1 MLFVCRDA
9 LLNVLQKLVGI
20 IQAQQTMPILS
31 FVRLEACSNTLT
43 ICGTDLEVELSG
55 QILLDKAVKDSMV
68 LTLHA
73 RKLQDICKALP
84 EKSELKI
91 VQKDTKVLVTSGRSR
106 FSLATL
112 PVEDFTRFDGADLQW
127 EVKLS
132 QNNLQ
137 LLLKSTS
144 FAMGSQDVRY
154 YLNGLLLELYA
165 SSVCAVATDGHR
177 LALNRVAAKVNT
189 EHKTQ
194 ILVPNKSISEL
205 IRLLNNTE
213 SEAVLN
219 ISSSQLCYTSENF
232 VLKTKLIDARFP
244 NYECALPIG
253 LDKKILL
260 DKEGFRN
267 TLSRV
272 AILSNDKVKG
282 VCLHISAGMMKVSA
296 VNQEQENAA
305 EDIPIEYE
313 GEDLEI
319 GFNVK
324 YLLDAV
330 QNCRSDKIELSFKD
344 TVTSILVKEVGIDS
358 QLILVLMPLCLYQN
372 VAAEY

>member
-20 IQAQQTMPILS
+20 IQAQQTMPILA
-31 FVRLEACSNTLT
+31 FVKLEACNNTLT

-55 QILLDKAVKDSMV
+55 QILLDKAVKDPMV

-91 VQKDTKVLVTSGRSR
+91 VQKDTKVLLTSG
-106 FSLATL
+106 
-112 PVEDFTRFDGADLQW
+112 RFDGADLQW

-219 ISSSQLCYTSENF
+219 ISSSQLCYTSDNF

-260 DKEGFRN
+260 DKVGFRS

-282 VCLHISAGMMKVSA
+282 VCLHISAGMMRVSA

-372 VAAEY
+372 VAAES